1 MRGFV
6 DRKKYRK
13 PASAGYFLQEVVV
26 TVFVLGII
34 AAVAIPKYTASLNR
48 YRAQVAAQRLV
59 QDIEL
64 ARRHA
69 RYTSQDVKF
78 FVSFNKNFYSIDPL
92 DSPLR
97 PSSTYQVVFEG
108 AFLCPIIAGLLSP
121 ASRSTQTDLTITF
134 DRYGVPNSTASIG
147 IACGES
153 SGTVQLSQEGQ
164 VSRQ

>member
-1 MRGFV
+1 MGRYLSVSTIGKIICCQILDLYLLPPATTGF
-6 DRKKYRK
+6 
-13 PASAGYFLQEVVV
+13 GM
-26 TVFVLGII
+26 T
-34 AAVAIPKYTASLNR
+34 
-48 YRAQVAAQRLV
+48 AQRLV

-108 AFLCPIIAGLLSP
+108 AFLCPIIDGLLSP

-134 DRYGVPNSTASIG
+134 DRYGVPNSAASIG